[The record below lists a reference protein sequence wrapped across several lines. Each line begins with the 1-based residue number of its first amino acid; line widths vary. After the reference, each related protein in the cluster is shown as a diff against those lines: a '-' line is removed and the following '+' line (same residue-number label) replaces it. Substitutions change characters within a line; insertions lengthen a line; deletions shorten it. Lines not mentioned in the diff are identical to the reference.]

1 MFASCLSAP
10 QSLLYSYF
18 SFSLFKKGLTLQE
31 LADLLVDLGAL
42 YAINMDGGGSST
54 MVMPYDFFA
63 PENAP
68 ITSSS
73 STYGKH
79 NYGVVNRPTCL
90 DLSFPL
96 CQRAVSTVLCVSKIW
111 NKS

>member
-1 MFASCLSAP
+1 MFASSAP
-10 QSLLYSYF
+10 HSLLYSYF
-18 SFSLFKKGLTLQE
+18 SFSLFQKGLTLQE

-63 PENAP
+63 SA
-68 ITSSS
+68 S
-73 STYGKH
+73 STYGKD
-79 NYGVVNRPTCL
+79 NYGVINRPTCL
-90 DLSFPL
+90 DISFPL
-96 CQRAVSTVLCVSKIW
+96 CERAVSTALCVSKTW